1 MNNQKKLLI
10 LNLGIDSNDTSL
22 GFTHTWI
29 NELKNE
35 YPIIDVI
42 TMRLGKNNLGKD
54 VGIYFVNKNNKKLS
68 KFQQIKKIRELFDE
82 VLNKSNYDHCFA
94 HMSPLLL
101 VLGARKLKKKKIDS
115 TLWFTHP
122 GPNYGLKRV
131 ILFLATRF
139 AKNIVTASS
148 NSFPYK
154 TSKLNV
160 IGHGIDFSRFQK
172 KEINSKVEKFLYLG
186 RISESKKVHTI
197 VENFIKFN
205 KANQD
210 KYSLTLIGG
219 TLNNQDKNYLE
230 KIKRMINGNEK
241 IKLLGK
247 VSHEKLGQVI
257 NEFDCNINIAK
268 KGFFDKVVLETL
280 YSGII
285 NICYSEDYKQFFP
298 KDQHSKLFVINDLDE
313 IRERMYYVTKLESS
327 ELKSILQFAYES
339 LESHSL
345 KTLSKRLDNVFRN

>member
-1 MNNQKKLLI
+1 VSNQKKLLM

-29 NELKNE
+29 DELRNE

-42 TMRLGKNNLGKD
+42 TMRLGDNNLGED
-54 VGIYFVNKNNKKLS
+54 VGIYFINKNNKKLS
-68 KFQQIKKIRELFDE
+68 KVQQIKKIRALFDE
-82 VLNKSNYDHCFA
+82 VLNKKNYDHCFA

-101 VLGARKLKKKKIDS
+101 VLGSRKLKKKKIES

-122 GPNYGLKRV
+122 GPNYGVKRL
-131 ILFLATRF
+131 ILFLATRV

-172 KEINSKVEKFLYLG
+172 KKINKVEKFLYLG
-186 RISESKKVHTI
+186 RISESKRVHTI

-205 KANQD
+205 QASQNN
-210 KYSLTLIGG
+210 YSLTLIGG
-219 TLNNQDKNYLE
+219 TLNDQDKKYLE
-230 KIKRMINGNEK
+230 KIKRMIDGNEK
-241 IKLLGK
+241 IKLMGK
-247 VSHEKLGQVI
+247 ISHEKLGQVI
-257 NEFDCNINIAK
+257 KEFDCNINIAK

-280 YSGII
+280 YTGII

-298 KDQHSKLFVINDLDE
+298 KEHHDKLFVINNFDE
-313 IRERMYYVTKLESS
+313 IEERMQYVTKLESS
-327 ELKSILQFAYES
+327 ELESIIKHAYDN

-345 KTLSKRLDNVFRN
+345 KTLPKRLDNVFRY

>member
-1 MNNQKKLLI
+1 VSSQKKLLI

-29 NELKNE
+29 NEIKNE
-35 YPIIDVI
+35 YPVIDVI
-42 TMRLGKNNLGKD
+42 TMRLGDNNLTED
-54 VGIYFVNKNNKKLS
+54 VGIYFVNENNKKLS
-68 KFQQIKKIRELFDE
+68 KVQQIIKIRTLFDE

-101 VLGARKLKKKKIDS
+101 VLGSRKLKKKKIES

-122 GPNYGLKRV
+122 GPSYGLKRL
-131 ILFLATRF
+131 ILFLATRV

-172 KEINSKVEKFLYLG
+172 KEINKVEKFLYLG
-186 RISESKKVHTI
+186 RISESKRVHTI

-205 KANQD
+205 QANQNN
-210 KYSLTLIGG
+210 YSLTLIGG
-219 TLNNQDKNYLE
+219 TLNDQDEKYLE
-230 KIKRMINGNEK
+230 KIKRIIDDNEK
-241 IKLLGK
+241 IKIMGK

-285 NICYSEDYKQFFP
+285 NICYNEDYEQFFP
-298 KDQHSKLFVINDLDE
+298 KDQRDKLFVTNNFDE
-313 IRERMYYVTKLESS
+313 IEEKMHYVTKLERS
-327 ELKSILQFAYES
+327 ELESIIKHAYNN

-345 KTLSKRLDNVFRN
+345 QTLSKRLGHVFRY

>member
-1 MNNQKKLLI
+1 MNESKKLLI

-42 TMRLGKNNLGKD
+42 TMRLGKNDLGED
-54 VGIYFVNKNNKKLS
+54 VGIYFVNKNNKKLT
-68 KFQQIKKIRELFDE
+68 KFQQIKKIRYLFNE
-82 VLNKSNYDHCFA
+82 VLSKTNYDHCFA

-101 VLGARKLKKKKIDS
+101 VLGARKLRKKGIES

-122 GPNYGLKRV
+122 GPNYGVKRIV
-131 ILFLATRF
+131 LYLAMLS
-139 AKNIVTASS
+139 AKKIVTASD

-154 TSKLNV
+154 TKKLNV
-160 IGHGIDFSRFQK
+160 IGHGIDFSRFEK
-172 KEINSKVEKFLYLG
+172 REVDKIEKFLYLG

-197 VENFIKFN
+197 VENFLRFN
-205 KANQD
+205 EANQNN
-210 KYSLTLIGG
+210 YSLTLIGG
-219 TLNNQDKNYLE
+219 TLNNKDEKYLE
-230 KIKRMINGNEK
+230 KIKKIINGNQK
-241 IKLLGK
+241 IKLIGK
-247 VSHEKLGQVI
+247 VPHEKLGQVI
-257 NEFDCNINIAK
+257 KEFDCNINIAN

-285 NICYSEDYKQFFP
+285 NICYSDDYKQFYP
-298 KDQHSKLFVINDLDE
+298 VDQHDKLFIKNNLNE
-313 IRERMYYVTKLESS
+313 IEEKMNYVTKLYSS
-327 ELKSILQFAYES
+327 ELKTIIQYSYDN

-345 KTLSKRLDNVFRN
+345 KTLSKRLDNIFR